1 MKQIKTYA
9 CYLNDDNVRLISS
22 SGAVFSVLA
31 SYVFS
36 LGGVVY
42 GVTMAEDCYSAEFVA
57 ITCEDDINKLRGS
70 KYLQAKIG
78 NTYKNV
84 KKDLLQGKTVMFTG
98 TSCQVN
104 GLKKFLEKDYENLI
118 CIDII
123 CHGAPSPA
131 LWKKY
136 AQYQEVKNGGKLV
149 YVNFRC
155 KDEKKT
161 TLVAINKVDQ
171 KDKIKIKYISKNI
184 DSYMQMFLKDYCLR
198 PSCYECVAKN
208 NKMSDITIAD
218 FWGID
223 AVVPGMNDGKGIS
236 LVLVRSEL
244 GQSLFNILAK
254 KMELKEVAYESGVKR
269 NLAEYMSC
277 IRPPQRDAFFN
288 DMYTM
293 SFEELKR
300 KYIVSI
306 KFSKKVERKIKNLIK
321 TIIRRVTVNSSDY
334 GMFFLFKQ
342 EDAK

>member
-1 MKQIKTYA
+1 M
-9 CYLNDDNVRLISS
+9 
-22 SGAVFSVLA
+22 SVW
-31 SYVFS
+31 
-36 LGGVVY
+36 
-42 GVTMAEDCYSAEFVA
+42 
-57 ITCEDDINKLRGS
+57 
-70 KYLQAKIG
+70 Q
-78 NTYKNV
+78 
-84 KKDLLQGKTVMFTG
+84 
-98 TSCQVN
+98 
-104 GLKKFLEKDYENLI
+104 
-118 CIDII
+118 
-123 CHGAPSPA
+123 
-131 LWKKY
+131 
-136 AQYQEVKNGGKLV
+136 
-149 YVNFRC
+149 
-155 KDEKKT
+155 
-161 TLVAINKVDQ
+161 
-171 KDKIKIKYISKNI
+171 
-184 DSYMQMFLKDYCLR
+184 
-198 PSCYECVAKN
+198 KN

-269 NLAEYMSC
+269 NPAEYMSC